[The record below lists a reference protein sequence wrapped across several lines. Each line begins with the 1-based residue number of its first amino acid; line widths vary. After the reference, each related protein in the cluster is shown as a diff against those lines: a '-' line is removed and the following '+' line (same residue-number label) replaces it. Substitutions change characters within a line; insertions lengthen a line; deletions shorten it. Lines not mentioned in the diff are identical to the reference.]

1 MTNNKSQIYIEEK
14 VNLKRQSNEDTV
26 QHDTDEE
33 GVKRANRNKCFQLII
48 LRCHLS
54 LLHLFLVSSCNDV
67 R

>member
-1 MTNNKSQIYIEEK
+1 MMNNKSQIYIEEK
-14 VNLKRQSNEDTV
+14 VNLKLQSNE
-26 QHDTDEE
+26 DTDEE

-67 R
+67 Q